1 MFPCSFF
8 IVNGYRACNA
18 IRPRGSRHRN
28 LDILAPLQAP
38 YPLPPSSYLS
48 LLELYLITHTR
59 ADTHTLCPY
68 LHTHKHSYTH
78 TLCPSHTYTPQ
89 VKPFEAINHCFG
101 REKGQFFGVGSAY
114 MLVYIRECDASM
126 VSLTAIWICY
136 SRHLYCVVLFCV
148 VLYCIVLCCIVYCV
162 VLYRPPVL
170 HARSLGAGAAE
181 SDKMVRA
188 WGVIRCAHH
197 SQFSS
202 SSLPL
207 ISSLFV
213 LGDGKSVE
221 SRYTF

>member
-28 LDILAPLQAP
+28 LDTCSSTGSLSATSFILFVSPRAIPNHTHTCRHTH
-38 YPLPPSSYLS
+38 PLP
-48 LLELYLITHTR
+48 LLTHT
-59 ADTHTLCPY
+59 HT
-68 LHTHKHSYTH
+68 HSYTH

-148 VLYCIVLCCIVYCV
+148 VLCCIVLYCIVLYCVVLCIVLCCIDHLCCM
-162 VLYRPPVL
+162 PAP
-170 HARSLGAGAAE
+170 
-181 SDKMVRA
+181 
-188 WGVIRCAHH
+188 
-197 SQFSS
+197 
-202 SSLPL
+202 
-207 ISSLFV
+207 
-213 LGDGKSVE
+213 
-221 SRYTF
+221 